1 MDMSIGA
8 ALNTIGTLA
17 AAVATAVMA
26 RLTYQTVKE
35 SKDQRIE
42 ATRRFEDVQKRDQQH
57 HQDQF
62 RPLLMVAFGDG
73 APADR
78 LNIVTT
84 SSPTDTSPAVYVRC
98 SVQNIGVGPALNVR
112 LSVRKD
118 GITGFG
124 PTRELAPIA
133 AKGILTGSDGR
144 FRLPVIYH
152 DGLRDADLPGL
163 PGSLWVLVL
172 EYEDVFGKQFHTL
185 HRKDQGATWAKA
197 NAGLA
202 PDTTPRLPAASLLAP
217 PVALAESDIGPG
229 PPM

>member
-1 MDMSIGA
+1 MSIGA
-8 ALNTIGTLA
+8 ALNTFGTLA

-26 RLTYQTVKE
+26 WLTYEAVKE

-42 ATRRFEDVQKRDQQH
+42 ATRRFEDARKRDQQH

-62 RPLLMVAFGDG
+62 RPLLMAVFGDG

-78 LNIVTT
+78 LDIVTT
-84 SSPTDTSPAVYVRC
+84 SNPTDTYPAVYVKC

-133 AKGILTGSDGR
+133 AKGILAGTDGR

-152 DGLRDADLPGL
+152 QGFKDADLPGL

-172 EYEDVFGKQFHTL
+172 EYEDVFGNKFHTL
-185 HRKDQGATWAKA
+185 HRKDQGAMWAKA
-197 NAGLA
+197 DHGLA
-202 PDTTPRLPAASLLAP
+202 PDTTPRLLAAAYASSSTE
-217 PVALAESDIGPG
+217 PVQSGDGPG
-229 PPM
+229 RPM